1 MGKNSSAPSSKRLT
15 ILALACVLGLGA
27 GFAPAAAKAAEARF
41 EIQPASSDPPQAAAR
56 MVQDLGVQTARA
68 LASKAAKQPAERRA
82 LLRQLVKKG
91 FDLELTCQFVLGKYW
106 NRASSGQRLE
116 FMHLFTE
123 YLLNSYARHLA
134 AFQADTL
141 SIVASNPAGEHDI
154 LVETKVN
161 GTNGQVAPVWRVRA
175 IEGTY
180 KIIDITVDGVSL
192 ALTHRREFASVV
204 NRVGLDGLLKML
216 RGKLETHSSNA
227 ANSRDGRLSH
237 ASLLGSILASP
248 NASGLNL
255 FVAGN

>member
-1 MGKNSSAPSSKRLT
+1 MCKNNSAPSSNRLT

-27 GFAPAAAKAAEARF
+27 GFAPAAAEAAEARF
-41 EIQPASSDPPQAAAR
+41 EIHPASSDPPQAAAR
-56 MVQDLGVQTARA
+56 MVQDLGLQTAHA
-68 LASKAAKQPAERRA
+68 LSSETAKQPAKRRA
-82 LLRQLVKKG
+82 LLRKLVKQG
-91 FDLELTCQFVLGKYW
+91 FALELTCQFVLGKYW
-106 NRASSGQRLE
+106 NRASSGQRME
-116 FMHLFTE
+116 FMDLFTE

-141 SIVASNPAGEHDI
+141 SVVASNPAGEHDI

-161 GTNGQVAPVWRVRA
+161 GTDGQAAPVWRVRA
-175 IEGTY
+175 VEGAY
-180 KIIDITVDGVSL
+180 KIVDVTVDGVSL

-216 RGKLETHSSNA
+216 RDKLETQTSNA